1 MLAALAPEKGR
12 DPQSGEDRRHQIP
25 VFVYVMFITF

>member
-12 DPQSGEDRRHQIP
+12 DPQSGEDRRYQIP
-25 VFVYVMFITF
+25 VSVINLYSY